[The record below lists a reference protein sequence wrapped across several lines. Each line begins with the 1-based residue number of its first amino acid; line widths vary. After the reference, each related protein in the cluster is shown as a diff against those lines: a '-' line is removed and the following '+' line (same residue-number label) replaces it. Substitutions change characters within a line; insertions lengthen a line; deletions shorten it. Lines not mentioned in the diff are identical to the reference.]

1 MFLNNPKW
9 SAGRHS
15 NFSKQCRPA
24 LKNLIQVPA
33 GTWILKHSAGR
44 HCVPGPISALFL
56 SFFQQRGTKH
66 GWHAREA
73 AGGGQKSRPF
83 HPSLTLSH
91 PHFSINTTMVFIAK
105 GVGKCREKLER
116 NRESFQEC
124 FEQKNS
130 LKQTILFKVLK
141 LLKVEKSFRF
151 NSPFI
156 IFGTK
161 TWKIFALKLS

>member
-1 MFLNNPKW
+1 
-9 SAGRHS
+9 
-15 NFSKQCRPA
+15 
-24 LKNLIQVPA
+24 VPA
-33 GTWILKHSAGR
+33 DTRILKHSAGW
-44 HCVPGPISALFL
+44 HCVPEPISALFL

-66 GWHAREA
+66 GWHACEA
-73 AGGGQKSRPF
+73 SGGKQKSSPF

-91 PHFSINTTMVFIAK
+91 PHFSINITMVFMAR
-105 GVGKCREKLER
+105 GLESDREKLER
-116 NRESFQEC
+116 NKESFQEC

-130 LKQTILFKVLK
+130 LKQTLLFKVLK

-151 NSPFI
+151 NLPFI

>member
-1 MFLNNPKW
+1 M
-9 SAGRHS
+9 
-15 NFSKQCRPA
+15 
-24 LKNLIQVPA
+24 PA
-33 GTWILKHSAGR
+33 GTVSLDPFLHF
-44 HCVPGPISALFL
+44 FL
-56 SFFQQRGTKH
+56 SFFFSKEGQSMVGMHVRQLVGSKKQPLPPLFNPFTPSFFYKYNHSLH
-66 GWHAREA
+66 GKE
-73 AGGGQKSRPF
+73 
-83 HPSLTLSH
+83 
-91 PHFSINTTMVFIAK
+91 
-105 GVGKCREKLER
+105 VGKCREKLER

-130 LKQTILFKVLK
+130 LKQALIFKVIK

>member
-1 MFLNNPKW
+1 VP
-9 SAGRHS
+9 AGTPI
-15 NFSKQCRPA
+15 FRPA
-24 LKNLIQVPA
+24 LKNLILVPA
-33 GTWILKHSAGR
+33 GTRILKHSAGR
-44 HCVPGPISALFL
+44 HCVPGPISILFL

-73 AGGGQKSRPF
+73 AGGGQKSSPF
-83 HPSLTLSH
+83 HPYLTLSH
-91 PHFSINTTMVFIAK
+91 PPFSINTTMVFMAR
-105 GVGKCREKLER
+105 GVGKCKENLER

-130 LKQTILFKVLK
+130 LKQTLLFKVLM

>member
-1 MFLNNPKW
+1 M
-9 SAGRHS
+9 
-15 NFSKQCRPA
+15 
-24 LKNLIQVPA
+24 PA
-33 GTWILKHSAGR
+33 GTVFLDHFLHNFCFFPALEMDF
-44 HCVPGPISALFL
+44 PQPFPPIMTAHGELENTPTLTYSYL
-56 SFFQQRGTKH
+56 SLYKYNI
-66 GWHAREA
+66 
-73 AGGGQKSRPF
+73 KP
-83 HPSLTLSH
+83 PY
-91 PHFSINTTMVFIAK
+91 K

-130 LKQTILFKVLK
+130 LKQTLLFKVLK

>member
-1 MFLNNPKW
+1 MPDGTVSLDPFL
-9 SAGRHS
+9 H
-15 NFSKQCRPA
+15 F
-24 LKNLIQVPA
+24 
-33 GTWILKHSAGR
+33 
-44 HCVPGPISALFL
+44 FL

-73 AGGGQKSRPF
+73 AGGGAKKHPLPPLFDPF
-83 HPSLTLSH
+83 TPSFLYKYNNGLH
-91 PHFSINTTMVFIAK
+91 GK

-130 LKQTILFKVLK
+130 LKQTLLFKVLK

>member
-1 MFLNNPKW
+1 VP
-9 SAGRHS
+9 AGTPI
-15 NFSKQCRPA
+15 FRPA

-56 SFFQQRGTKH
+56 SFFQQRGTRH

-73 AGGGQKSRPF
+73 AGGGAKKQPLPPLFDPF
-83 HPSLTLSH
+83 TSPFLYKYNHGLH
-91 PHFSINTTMVFIAK
+91 GK
-105 GVGKCREKLER
+105 RVGKGREKLER

-130 LKQTILFKVLK
+130 LKQTLLFKVLK

>member
-1 MFLNNPKW
+1 MP
-9 SAGRHS
+9 AGTLI
-15 NFSKQCRPA
+15 FRPA

-33 GTWILKHSAGR
+33 GTWILKHSAGG
-44 HCVPGPISALFL
+44 HYVPGPISVLFFVVFSAKGDKAWL
-56 SFFQQRGTKH
+56 ACTWGGS
-66 GWHAREA
+66 
-73 AGGGQKSRPF
+73 GGQKSSPF
-83 HPSLTLSH
+83 HPSLTISH
-91 PHFSINTTMVFIAK
+91 PPFSINTTMVFMAK

-116 NRESFQEC
+116 NMESFQEC

-130 LKQTILFKVLK
+130 LKQTFLYKVLK

>member
-1 MFLNNPKW
+1 VPASTPIF
-9 SAGRHS
+9 
-15 NFSKQCRPA
+15 RPI
-24 LKNLIQVPA
+24 LKNLILVPA
-33 GTWILKHSAGR
+33 GTRILKHSADR
-44 HCVPGPISALFL
+44 HCVPGSISALFW

-73 AGGGQKSRPF
+73 AGGGAKKQPLPPLF
-83 HPSLTLSH
+83 DPSFLYKYNHGLH
-91 PHFSINTTMVFIAK
+91 GK

-130 LKQTILFKVLK
+130 LKQTLLFKVLK